1 MGYDFK
7 AIENKWRTDFYS
19 KNVFKFKDD
28 INKQKYYIL
37 DMFPYPSGA
46 GLHVGH
52 PKGYTFTDVISRYM
66 KLKGFSVLH
75 PMGFDAFGLPAEQYA
90 LQNNKHPKQF
100 TEENIKKFR
109 HQLQVLGFDYDYDL
123 EVNTTDPNYFKWTQ
137 WTFIQMY
144 KRGLAELE
152 EIEVNWC
159 EGLGTV
165 LSNEEVLT
173 DDKGNPVSERGS
185 FPVTKRK
192 MWQWVLKITKYADR
206 LIDQLDQL
214 DWPESLKQIQRKW
227 IGREVDVQGNK
238 TYHLHDWIFSR
249 QRYWGEPFPVYYD
262 ENGKQ
267 YLDENLPLMLPE
279 LNEFKPN
286 KEYGS
291 PLGNAKEWITFSK
304 DGKTYHRDVNTMP
317 QWAGSCWYYL
327 GYIMKYLNPNYAPLD
342 AAETKKEFDRLM
354 NVDLYVGGQ
363 EHATLHLIYARFW
376 FMFLHDIG
384 IVSQDEPFQ
393 KLINQGMILAK
404 DGRKMS
410 KSWGNT
416 IDPMKI
422 VDDYGADSLR
432 LYECFMGPITAT
444 LPWNDNDLIGVHKW
458 LNRVYGI
465 FTDNVDLTRTI
476 DDIEVIIALNKT
488 IMNVEQCIKE
498 YKHNVAISHLMT
510 LSNVFQ
516 KHQITAKTF
525 STFLIMLSCFAPFL
539 SQELW
544 SRLHGNNTYVHQQ
557 TWPTFDP
564 ELVQETSK
572 NYPVQI
578 DKKVRAVIS
587 VPVNASE
594 ADIKKIAL
602 DNKDVKRFIGERKV
616 ASIQIMKGQ
625 MVLIQLANDDANN

>member
-7 AIENKWRTDFYS
+7 TIENKWRTDFYS

-52 PKGYTFTDVISRYM
+52 PKGYTFTDVISRFM
-66 KLKGFSVLH
+66 KLKGYSVLH

-109 HQLQVLGFDYDYDL
+109 NQLQVLGFDYDYDL

-144 KRGLAELE
+144 KKGLAELE

-165 LSNEEVLT
+165 LSNEDVLT
-173 DDKGNPVSERGS
+173 DANGNPVSERGS

-227 IGREVDVQGNK
+227 IGREVDAQGNK

-249 QRYWGEPFPVYYD
+249 QRYWGEPFPIYYD

-342 AAETKKEFDRLM
+342 APETKKEFNRLM

-384 IVSQDEPFQ
+384 IVTQDEPFQ

-422 VDDYGADSLR
+422 VADYGADSLR

-458 LNRVYGI
+458 LNRVYAI
-465 FTDNVDLTRTI
+465 FTDNLDLTRTI
-476 DDIEVIIALNKT
+476 DDVEVIIALNKT
-488 IMNVEQCIKE
+488 IKNVEESIKD
-498 YKHNVAISHLMT
+498 YKHNVAISYLMT
-510 LSNVFQ
+510 LTNVFQ
-516 KHQITAKTF
+516 KHQISAKTF
-525 STFLIMLSCFAPFL
+525 SQFLIMLSCFAPFL

-544 SRLHGNNTYVHQQ
+544 SRIHGPSSYVHQQ

-564 ELVQETSK
+564 ELVQETTK
-572 NYPVQI
+572 NFPVQI

-587 VPVNASE
+587 VPVNANE
-594 ADIKKIAL
+594 QEIKKIAL

-625 MVLIQLANDDANN
+625 MVLIQLLND

>member
-1 MGYDFK
+1 
-7 AIENKWRTDFYS
+7 
-19 KNVFKFKDD
+19 
-28 INKQKYYIL
+28 
-37 DMFPYPSGA
+37 
-46 GLHVGH
+46 
-52 PKGYTFTDVISRYM
+52 
-66 KLKGFSVLH
+66 
-75 PMGFDAFGLPAEQYA
+75 
-90 LQNNKHPKQF
+90 
-100 TEENIKKFR
+100 
-109 HQLQVLGFDYDYDL
+109 
-123 EVNTTDPNYFKWTQ
+123 
-137 WTFIQMY
+137 MY
-144 KRGLAELE
+144 KKGLAELE

-173 DDKGNPVSERGS
+173 DANGNPVSERGS

-227 IGREVDVQGNK
+227 IGREVDAQGNK

-249 QRYWGEPFPVYYD
+249 QRYWGEPFPIYYD

-342 AAETKKEFDRLM
+342 APETKKEFNRLM

-422 VDDYGADSLR
+422 VADYGADSLR

-458 LNRVYGI
+458 LNRVYAI
-465 FTDNVDLTRTI
+465 FTDNLDLTRTI
-476 DDIEVIIALNKT
+476 DDVEVIIALNET
-488 IMNVEQCIKE
+488 IKNVEESIKD
-498 YKHNVAISHLMT
+498 YKHNVAISYLMT
-510 LSNVFQ
+510 LTNVFQ
-516 KHQITAKTF
+516 KHQISAKTF
-525 STFLIMLSCFAPFL
+525 SQFLIMLSCFAPFL

-544 SRLHGNNTYVHQQ
+544 SRIHGPSSYVHQQ

-564 ELVQETSK
+564 ELVQETTK
-572 NYPVQI
+572 NFPVQI

-587 VPVNASE
+587 VPVNANE
-594 ADIKKIAL
+594 QEIKKIAL

-625 MVLIQLANDDANN
+625 MVLIQLLND

>member
-66 KLKGFSVLH
+66 KLKGYSVLH

-109 HQLQVLGFDYDYDL
+109 NQLQVLGFDYDYDL

-165 LSNEEVLT
+165 LSNEEELT

-227 IGREVDVQGNK
+227 IGREVDAEGHK

-304 DGKTYHRDVNTMP
+304 DGKTYRRDVNTMP

-342 AAETKKEFDRLM
+342 APETKKEFDRLM

-422 VDDYGADSLR
+422 VEDYGADSLR

-458 LNRVYGI
+458 LNRVYSI
-465 FTDNVDLTRTI
+465 LTDNVDVTRTI
-476 DDIEVIIALNKT
+476 DDIEVVVALNKT
-488 IMNVEQCIKE
+488 IMNVEECIKE

-525 STFLIMLSCFAPFL
+525 SQFLIMLSCFAPFL

-544 SRLHGNNTYVHQQ
+544 SRLHGNDTYVHQQ

-564 ELVQETSK
+564 ELVQETTK

-594 ADIKKIAL
+594 AEIKKIAL
-602 DNKDVKRFIGERKV
+602 DNKDVKRFIGDRKI
-616 ASIQIMKGQ
+616 ASIQIMRGQ
-625 MVLIQLANDDANN
+625 MVLIQLTSDETRE

>member
-7 AIENKWRTDFYS
+7 TIENKWRTDFYS

-66 KLKGFSVLH
+66 KLKGYSVLH

-109 HQLQVLGFDYDYDL
+109 NQLQVLGFDYDYDL

-144 KRGLAELE
+144 KKGLAELE

-173 DDKGNPVSERGS
+173 DANGNPVSERGS

-227 IGREVDVQGNK
+227 IGREVDAQGNK

-249 QRYWGEPFPVYYD
+249 QRYWGEPFPIYYD

-342 AAETKKEFDRLM
+342 APETKKEFNRLM

-384 IVSQDEPFQ
+384 IVTQDEPFQ

-422 VDDYGADSLR
+422 VADYGADSLR

-458 LNRVYGI
+458 LNRVYAI
-465 FTDNVDLTRTI
+465 FTDNLDLTRTI
-476 DDIEVIIALNKT
+476 DDVEVIIALNKT
-488 IMNVEQCIKE
+488 IKNVEESIKD
-498 YKHNVAISHLMT
+498 YKHNVAISYLMT
-510 LSNVFQ
+510 LTNVFQ
-516 KHQITAKTF
+516 KHQISAKTF
-525 STFLIMLSCFAPFL
+525 SQFLIMLSCFAPFL

-544 SRLHGNNTYVHQQ
+544 SRIHGPSSYVHQQ

-564 ELVQETSK
+564 ELVQETTK
-572 NYPVQI
+572 NFPVQI

-587 VPVNASE
+587 VPVNANE
-594 ADIKKIAL
+594 QEIKKIAL
-602 DNKDVKRFIGERKV
+602 DNKDVKRFIADRKV

-625 MVLIQLANDDANN
+625 MVLIQLLND